1 MSDRSQFSE
10 EQLEVIGDY
19 VKRNLGSWLREV
31 GPQSGQIQTVAY
43 TDPQLIERIATV
55 ETELKAQRDL
65 MQQGFEQ
72 MEKRFEQVDR
82 RLEEQRADM
91 NDRFEQLDRR
101 FEEQRADMNDRF
113 EQVDK
118 RLEEQRADMN
128 DRFEQV
134 DRRFEEQRADMNDR
148 FNQVDK
154 RFDDMHRH
162 TSRWM
167 TALMIVVAL
176 TSLAATVTNV
186 IG

>member
-1 MSDRSQFSE
+1 MSDRNQFSE
-10 EQLEVIGDY
+10 EQLAVIGDY

-31 GPQSGQIQTVAY
+31 GPQSGQFQTVAY
-43 TDPQLIERIATV
+43 TDPQLFERIATV

-72 MEKRFEQVDR
+72 MEKRFE
-82 RLEEQRADM
+82 EQRADM
-91 NDRFEQLDRR
+91 NDRFEQI
-101 FEEQRADMNDRF
+101 
-113 EQVDK
+113 DK
-118 RLEEQRADMN
+118 
-128 DRFEQV
+128 
-134 DRRFEEQRADMNDR
+134 RFEEQRADMNDR

-162 TSRWM
+162 TTRWM

-186 IG
+186 MG

>member
-10 EQLEVIGDY
+10 EQLAVIGDY

-65 MQQGFEQ
+65 MQQGFAQ
-72 MEKRFEQVDR
+72 MEKRFEQIDK
-82 RLEEQRADM
+82 
-91 NDRFEQLDRR
+91 R

-113 EQVDK
+113 T
-118 RLEEQRADMN
+118 
-128 DRFEQV
+128 
-134 DRRFEEQRADMNDR
+134 
-148 FNQVDK
+148 QVDK

-176 TSLAATVTNV
+176 TSLAATVTNMM
-186 IG
+186 G